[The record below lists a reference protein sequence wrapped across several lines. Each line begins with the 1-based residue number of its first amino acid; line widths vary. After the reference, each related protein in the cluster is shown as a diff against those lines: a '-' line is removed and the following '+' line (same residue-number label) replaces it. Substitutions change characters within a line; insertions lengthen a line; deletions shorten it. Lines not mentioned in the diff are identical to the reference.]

1 MIFFVA
7 KGNEHMF
14 AKTLISLL
22 SVFTIVIGLVVFI
35 SNGDYA
41 IFAIGMIAYFLVAI
55 SGNLCAYSNRSKGQ
69 NT

>member
-1 MIFFVA
+1 
-7 KGNEHMF
+7 MF
-14 AKTLISLL
+14 AKTLISVL
-22 SVFTIVIGLVVFI
+22 SAATIVVGLVVFI

-55 SGNLCAYSNRSKGQ
+55 SGNLCTYCNRIKGQ

>member
-1 MIFFVA
+1 
-7 KGNEHMF
+7 MF
-14 AKTLISLL
+14 AKTLISVL
-22 SVFTIVIGLVVFI
+22 SAVTIVVGLVVFI

-55 SGNLCAYSNRSKGQ
+55 SGNLCTYCNRRGSE

>member
-1 MIFFVA
+1 
-7 KGNEHMF
+7 MF

-55 SGNLCAYSNRSKGQ
+55 SGNLCTYCNRHES
-69 NT
+69 